1 MSEKKSDNVRSR
13 DDSHLRKRVSE
24 TREWMRAEGI
34 EERPLDWEAIARE
47 EQALWWR
54 ERLRQA
60 LAELAARSREFADSI
75 AVRLRQLAAAAE
87 AQAAAALEV
96 TLDVAEQVG
105 HVLAEPA
112 QACLRPDAAMQFT
125 YAPVALRAKLGVA
138 ESEEQGV
145 GLFISST
152 IPGARVIAD
161 AHHRTL
167 TIEFWETLPAPF
179 LVLVPEDQD
188 LATRVAE
195 VVKADDTARAVFDNL
210 PTGRYLLSIYVQPE
224 EEQ

>member
-13 DDSHLRKRVSE
+13 DDSHLRKWVSE

-54 ERLRQA
+54 EQLRQA
-60 LAELAARSREFADSI
+60 LSELAQRSREFADSI
-75 AVRLRQLAAAAE
+75 AAHLKQLAE
-87 AQAAAALEV
+87 ATGSQAAAALEV
-96 TLDVAEQVG
+96 ALDAAKQVG
-105 HVLAEPA
+105 RVLAEPA
-112 QACLRPDAAMQFT
+112 QACLRPDAGVQFT
-125 YAPVALRAKLGVA
+125 YAPAALRSKLGVA
-138 ESEEQGV
+138 ESEEESV

-161 AHHRTL
+161 AHHRIL
-167 TIEFWETLPAPF
+167 TVEFWEPLPA
-179 LVLVPEDQD
+179 LLVVLVPEDQA
-188 LATRVAE
+188 LAARVAG
-195 VVKADDTARAVFDNL
+195 VVKADDTARIVFDNL
-210 PTGRYLLSIYVQPE
+210 PAGRYLLSIYVQPE